1 MKYLAALLVMVMFL
15 GCGGADAPPVE
26 SSPTTLP
33 ATTTA
38 PPAQAA
44 DTDAAVAAL
53 EKLRATIK
61 RNEQGEIVEVDL
73 SNKKDLT
80 DAGLVHIKGLTKL
93 GNLDLSFSQVTRAGV
108 AELKKAL
115 PKCNIGR

>member
-1 MKYLAALLVMVMFL
+1 M
-15 GCGGADAPPVE
+15 
-26 SSPTTLP
+26 
-33 ATTTA
+33 
-38 PPAQAA
+38 
-44 DTDAAVAAL
+44 
-53 EKLRATIK
+53 
-61 RNEQGEIVEVDL
+61 EVDL

-93 GNLDLSFSQVTRAGV
+93 GNLDLSFSQVTRAGI